1 MINIEGT
8 DNCRE
13 FEISKPDMKV
23 LELKVFLSNIYK
35 IPYNQIELL
44 LQDFP
49 LNDKQVLNQV
59 GIDDNLL
66 TLRKKNPMVP
76 QSIVLNT
83 PQTPSLSQSNRIN
96 KSYNPNISQ
105 TYRNSVQNP
114 TPTLIQS
121 NRNISQ
127 NPNLVQSKRNI
138 PQNPNIVQSNRN
150 ISQNPNVI
158 HNSHSDITQDPILT
172 EVPNFGDSFVYQTPT
187 PTQNITN
194 TQQINNP
201 LGLSQS
207 SLINDA
213 LAYND
218 LLGIS
223 QSSPEAQRRIEKI
236 ISQQRINDNLR
247 HAAEYM
253 PESLFPVPMLFINV
267 EINGKK
273 TAALVDTGAQSTFM
287 SKELCES
294 CGLMNMVDKRFQ
306 GIARGVG
313 ASRIVG
319 VIHAAQI
326 KIMNKM
332 IATKINVIENNEV
345 GLVFGLDSLRAHRCN
360 VDLKTNGLVFPD
372 IGITAKFLS
381 DGEIN
386 QMKQQR
392 VLDRENDEIE
402 RAKKESLNYV

>member
-1 MINIEGT
+1 MKIMINLEGT

-13 FEISKPDMKV
+13 FEVSQIDMKV
-23 LELKVFLSNIYK
+23 LEFKKFLQNIYN
-35 IPYNQIELL
+35 IPYNEMELL

-49 LNDKQVLNQV
+49 LNDKQVLSQV
-59 GIDDNLL
+59 GIDDNLI
-66 TLRKKNPMVP
+66 TLRKKNPINKSQP
-76 QSIVLNT
+76 PPT
-83 PQTPSLSQSNRIN
+83 LSQSNRIN
-96 KSYNPNISQ
+96 NIS
-105 TYRNSVQNP
+105 TP
-114 TPTLIQS
+114 TPTISQSNRNVIPNPNLIQS

-127 NPNLVQSKRNI
+127 NPIQSNRSI
-138 PQNPNIVQSNRN
+138 PLNQSLGLSNRN
-150 ISQNPNVI
+150 ISQNPNL
-158 HNSHSDITQDPILT
+158 TQSRSNVTQNPILS
-172 EVPNFGDSFVYQTPT
+172 EMPNYDGSF
-187 PTQNITN
+187 
-194 TQQINNP
+194 QQVNNP

-207 SLINDA
+207 SLLNDA

-223 QSSPEAQRRIEKI
+223 QSSPEAQRRIENI
-236 ISQQRINDNLR
+236 INQQRINDNFR

-267 EINGKK
+267 EINNQKV
-273 TAALVDTGAQSTFM
+273 AALVDTGAQSTFM
-287 SKELCES
+287 SKDLCTK

-360 VDLKTNGLVFPD
+360 VDLKINGLVFPD

-381 DGEIN
+381 DGEIKKLKE
-386 QMKQQR
+386 QKI
-392 VLDRENDEIE
+392 LDEENAEIE

>member
-1 MINIEGT
+1 MKIMINLEGT

-13 FEISKPDMKV
+13 FEVSQIDMKV
-23 LELKVFLSNIYK
+23 LEFKKFLQNIYN
-35 IPYNQIELL
+35 IPYNEMELL

-49 LNDKQVLNQV
+49 LNDKQVLSQV
-59 GIDDNLL
+59 GIDDNLI
-66 TLRKKNPMVP
+66 TLRKKNPINKSQP
-76 QSIVLNT
+76 PPT
-83 PQTPSLSQSNRIN
+83 LSQSNRIN
-96 KSYNPNISQ
+96 NIS
-105 TYRNSVQNP
+105 TP
-114 TPTLIQS
+114 TPTISQSNRNVIPNPNLIQSNRNISKNPNLIQS

-127 NPNLVQSKRNI
+127 NPIQSNRSI
-138 PQNPNIVQSNRN
+138 PLNQSLGLSNRN
-150 ISQNPNVI
+150 ISQNPNL
-158 HNSHSDITQDPILT
+158 TQSRSNVTQNPILS
-172 EVPNFGDSFVYQTPT
+172 EMPNYDGSF
-187 PTQNITN
+187 
-194 TQQINNP
+194 QQVNNP

-207 SLINDA
+207 SLLNDA

-223 QSSPEAQRRIEKI
+223 QSSPEAQRRIENI
-236 ISQQRINDNLR
+236 INQQRINDNFR

-267 EINGKK
+267 EINNQKV
-273 TAALVDTGAQSTFM
+273 AALVDTGAQSTFM
-287 SKELCES
+287 SKDLCTK

-360 VDLKTNGLVFPD
+360 VDLKINGLVFPD

-381 DGEIN
+381 DGEIKKLKE
-386 QMKQQR
+386 QKI
-392 VLDRENDEIE
+392 LDEENAEIE

>member
-1 MINIEGT
+1 MKIMINLEGT

-13 FEISKPDMKV
+13 FEVSQVDMKV
-23 LELKVFLSNIYK
+23 LEFKKFLQNIYN
-35 IPYNQIELL
+35 IPYNEMELL

-49 LNDKQVLNQV
+49 LNDKQVLSQV
-59 GIDDNLL
+59 GIDDNLI
-66 TLRKKNPMVP
+66 TLRKKNPINKSQP
-76 QSIVLNT
+76 PPT
-83 PQTPSLSQSNRIN
+83 LSQSNRIN
-96 KSYNPNISQ
+96 NIS
-105 TYRNSVQNP
+105 TP
-114 TPTLIQS
+114 TPTISQSNRNVIPNPNLIQS

-127 NPNLVQSKRNI
+127 NPNLI
-138 PQNPNIVQSNRN
+138 QSNRN
-150 ISQNPNVI
+150 ISQNPIQSNRSIPLNQSLGLSNRNISQNPNLTQSRSNV
-158 HNSHSDITQDPILT
+158 TQNPILS
-172 EVPNFGDSFVYQTPT
+172 EMPNYDGSF
-187 PTQNITN
+187 
-194 TQQINNP
+194 QQVNNP

-207 SLINDA
+207 SLLNDA

-223 QSSPEAQRRIEKI
+223 QSSPEAQRRIENI
-236 ISQQRINDNLR
+236 INQQRINDNFR

-267 EINGKK
+267 EINNQKV
-273 TAALVDTGAQSTFM
+273 AALVDTGAQSTFM
-287 SKELCES
+287 SKDLCTK

-360 VDLKTNGLVFPD
+360 VDLKINGLVFPD

-381 DGEIN
+381 DGEIKKLKE
-386 QMKQQR
+386 QKI
-392 VLDRENDEIE
+392 LDEENAEIE

>member
-1 MINIEGT
+1 MKIMINLEGT

-13 FEISKPDMKV
+13 FEVSQIDMKV
-23 LELKVFLSNIYK
+23 LEFKKFLQNIYN
-35 IPYNQIELL
+35 IPYNEMELL

-49 LNDKQVLNQV
+49 LNDKQVLSQV
-59 GIDDNLL
+59 GIDDNLI
-66 TLRKKNPMVP
+66 TLRKKNPINKSQP
-76 QSIVLNT
+76 PPT
-83 PQTPSLSQSNRIN
+83 LSQSNRIN
-96 KSYNPNISQ
+96 NIS
-105 TYRNSVQNP
+105 TP
-114 TPTLIQS
+114 TPTISQSNRNVIPNPNLIQSNRNIYKNPNLIQS

-127 NPNLVQSKRNI
+127 NPIQSNRII
-138 PQNPNIVQSNRN
+138 PLNQSLGLSNRN
-150 ISQNPNVI
+150 ISQTPNLTKSRSNV
-158 HNSHSDITQDPILT
+158 TQNPILS
-172 EVPNFGDSFVYQTPT
+172 EMPNYDGSF
-187 PTQNITN
+187 
-194 TQQINNP
+194 QQVNNP

-207 SLINDA
+207 SLLNDA

-223 QSSPEAQRRIEKI
+223 QSSPEAQRRIENI
-236 ISQQRINDNLR
+236 INQQRINDNFR
-247 HAAEYM
+247 QAAEYM

-267 EINGKK
+267 EINNQKV
-273 TAALVDTGAQSTFM
+273 AALVDTGAQSTFM
-287 SKELCES
+287 SKDLCTK

-360 VDLKTNGLVFPD
+360 VDLKINGLVFPD

-381 DGEIN
+381 DGEIKKLKE
-386 QMKQQR
+386 QKI
-392 VLDRENDEIE
+392 LDEENAEIE

>member
-1 MINIEGT
+1 MKIMINLEGT

-13 FEISKPDMKV
+13 FEVSQVDMKV
-23 LELKVFLSNIYK
+23 LEFKKFLQNIYN
-35 IPYNQIELL
+35 IPYNEMELL

-49 LNDKQVLNQV
+49 LNDKQVLSQV
-59 GIDDNLL
+59 GIDDNLI
-66 TLRKKNPMVP
+66 TLRKKNPINKSQP
-76 QSIVLNT
+76 PPT
-83 PQTPSLSQSNRIN
+83 LSQSNRIN
-96 KSYNPNISQ
+96 NIS
-105 TYRNSVQNP
+105 TP
-114 TPTLIQS
+114 TPTISQSNRNVIPNPNLIQS

-127 NPNLVQSKRNI
+127 NPIQSNRSI
-138 PQNPNIVQSNRN
+138 PLNQSLGLSNRN
-150 ISQNPNVI
+150 ISQNPNL
-158 HNSHSDITQDPILT
+158 TQSRSNVTQNPILS
-172 EVPNFGDSFVYQTPT
+172 EMPNYDGSF
-187 PTQNITN
+187 
-194 TQQINNP
+194 QQVNNP

-207 SLINDA
+207 SLLNDA

-223 QSSPEAQRRIEKI
+223 QSSPEAQRRIENI
-236 ISQQRINDNLR
+236 INQQRINDNFR

-267 EINGKK
+267 EINNQKV
-273 TAALVDTGAQSTFM
+273 AALVDTGAQSTFM
-287 SKELCES
+287 SKDLCTK

-360 VDLKTNGLVFPD
+360 VDLKINGLVFPD

-381 DGEIN
+381 DGEIKKLKE
-386 QMKQQR
+386 QKI
-392 VLDRENDEIE
+392 LDEENAEIE

>member
-1 MINIEGT
+1 MKIMINLEGT

-13 FEISKPDMKV
+13 FEVSQVDMKV
-23 LELKVFLSNIYK
+23 LEFKKFLQNIYN
-35 IPYNQIELL
+35 IPYNEMELL

-49 LNDKQVLNQV
+49 LNDKQVLSQV
-59 GIDDNLL
+59 GIDDNLI
-66 TLRKKNPMVP
+66 TLRKKNPINKSQP
-76 QSIVLNT
+76 PPT
-83 PQTPSLSQSNRIN
+83 LSQSNRIN
-96 KSYNPNISQ
+96 NIS
-105 TYRNSVQNP
+105 TP
-114 TPTLIQS
+114 TPTISQSNRNVIPNPNLIQSNRNISKNPNLIQS

-127 NPNLVQSKRNI
+127 NPIQSNRSI
-138 PQNPNIVQSNRN
+138 PLNQSLGLSNRN
-150 ISQNPNVI
+150 ISQNPNLIQSRSNV
-158 HNSHSDITQDPILT
+158 TQNPILS
-172 EVPNFGDSFVYQTPT
+172 EMPNYDGSF
-187 PTQNITN
+187 
-194 TQQINNP
+194 QQVNNP

-207 SLINDA
+207 SLLNDA

-223 QSSPEAQRRIEKI
+223 QSSPEAQRRIENI
-236 ISQQRINDNLR
+236 INQQRINDNFR

-267 EINGKK
+267 EINNQKV
-273 TAALVDTGAQSTFM
+273 AALVDTGAQSTFM
-287 SKELCES
+287 SKDLCTK

-360 VDLKTNGLVFPD
+360 VDLKINGLVFPD

-381 DGEIN
+381 DGEIKKLKE
-386 QMKQQR
+386 QKI
-392 VLDRENDEIE
+392 LDEENAEIE

>member
-1 MINIEGT
+1 MKIMINLEGT

-13 FEISKPDMKV
+13 FEVSQIDMKV
-23 LELKVFLSNIYK
+23 LEFKKFLQNIYN
-35 IPYNQIELL
+35 IPYNEMELL

-49 LNDKQVLNQV
+49 LNDKQVLSQV
-59 GIDDNLL
+59 GIDDNLI
-66 TLRKKNPMVP
+66 TLRKKNPINKSQP
-76 QSIVLNT
+76 PPT
-83 PQTPSLSQSNRIN
+83 LSQSNRIN
-96 KSYNPNISQ
+96 NIS
-105 TYRNSVQNP
+105 TP
-114 TPTLIQS
+114 TPTISQSNRNVIPNPNLIQS

-127 NPNLVQSKRNI
+127 NPIQSNRII
-138 PQNPNIVQSNRN
+138 PLNQSLGLSNRN
-150 ISQNPNVI
+150 ISQNPNL
-158 HNSHSDITQDPILT
+158 TQSRSNVTQNPILS
-172 EVPNFGDSFVYQTPT
+172 EMPNYDGSF
-187 PTQNITN
+187 
-194 TQQINNP
+194 QQVNNP

-207 SLINDA
+207 SLLNDA

-223 QSSPEAQRRIEKI
+223 QSSPEAQRRIENI
-236 ISQQRINDNLR
+236 INQQRINDNFR

-267 EINGKK
+267 EINNQKV
-273 TAALVDTGAQSTFM
+273 AALVDTGAQSTFM
-287 SKELCES
+287 SKDLCTK

-360 VDLKTNGLVFPD
+360 VDLKINGLVFPD

-381 DGEIN
+381 DGEIKKLKE
-386 QMKQQR
+386 QKI
-392 VLDRENDEIE
+392 LDEENAEIE

>member
-1 MINIEGT
+1 M
-8 DNCRE
+8 
-13 FEISKPDMKV
+13 
-23 LELKVFLSNIYK
+23 
-35 IPYNQIELL
+35 
-44 LQDFP
+44 
-49 LNDKQVLNQV
+49 
-59 GIDDNLL
+59 
-66 TLRKKNPMVP
+66 
-76 QSIVLNT
+76 
-83 PQTPSLSQSNRIN
+83 
-96 KSYNPNISQ
+96 
-105 TYRNSVQNP
+105 
-114 TPTLIQS
+114 
-121 NRNISQ
+121 
-127 NPNLVQSKRNI
+127 
-138 PQNPNIVQSNRN
+138 
-150 ISQNPNVI
+150 
-158 HNSHSDITQDPILT
+158 
-172 EVPNFGDSFVYQTPT
+172 
-187 PTQNITN
+187 
-194 TQQINNP
+194 NNP

-236 ISQQRINDNLR
+236 INQQRINDNLR

-273 TAALVDTGAQSTFM
+273 VAALVDTGAQSTFM

-294 CGLMNMVDKRFQ
+294 CNLMNMVDKRFQ

-381 DGEIN
+381 DGEIS

-392 VLDRENDEIE
+392 VLDREKDEIE

>member
-1 MINIEGT
+1 MKIMINLEGT

-13 FEISKPDMKV
+13 FEVSQVDMKV
-23 LELKVFLSNIYK
+23 LELKKFLQNIYN
-35 IPYNQIELL
+35 IPYNEMELL

-49 LNDKQVLNQV
+49 LNDKQVLSQV
-59 GIDDNLL
+59 GIDDNLI
-66 TLRKKNPMVP
+66 TLRKKNPITKSQP
-76 QSIVLNT
+76 PPT
-83 PQTPSLSQSNRIN
+83 LSQSNRIN
-96 KSYNPNISQ
+96 NI
-105 TYRNSVQNP
+105 P
-114 TPTLIQS
+114 TPTPTISQSNRNVILNPNLIQS

-127 NPNLVQSKRNI
+127 NPIQSNRSI
-138 PQNPNIVQSNRN
+138 PLNQSLGLSNRN
-150 ISQNPNVI
+150 ISQNPNLIQSRSNV
-158 HNSHSDITQDPILT
+158 TQNPILS
-172 EVPNFGDSFVYQTPT
+172 EMPNYEGSF
-187 PTQNITN
+187 
-194 TQQINNP
+194 QQVNNP

-207 SLINDA
+207 SLLNDA

-223 QSSPEAQRRIEKI
+223 QSSPEAQRRIENI
-236 ISQQRINDNLR
+236 INQQRINDNFR
-247 HAAEYM
+247 QAAEYM

-267 EINGKK
+267 EINNQKV
-273 TAALVDTGAQSTFM
+273 AALVDTGAQSTFM
-287 SKELCES
+287 SKDLCTK

-360 VDLKTNGLVFPD
+360 VDLKINGLVFPD

-381 DGEIN
+381 DGEIKKLKE
-386 QMKQQR
+386 QKI
-392 VLDRENDEIE
+392 LDEENAEIE

>member
-1 MINIEGT
+1 MKIMINLEGT

-13 FEISKPDMKV
+13 FEVSQVDMKV
-23 LELKVFLSNIYK
+23 LELKKFLQNIYN
-35 IPYNQIELL
+35 IPYNEMELL

-49 LNDKQVLNQV
+49 LNDKQVLSQV
-59 GIDDNLL
+59 GIDDNLI
-66 TLRKKNPMVP
+66 TLRKKNPITKSQP
-76 QSIVLNT
+76 PPT
-83 PQTPSLSQSNRIN
+83 LSQSNRIN
-96 KSYNPNISQ
+96 NI
-105 TYRNSVQNP
+105 P
-114 TPTLIQS
+114 TPTPTISQSNRNVILNPNLIQS

-127 NPNLVQSKRNI
+127 NPIQSNRSI
-138 PQNPNIVQSNRN
+138 PLNQSLGLSNRN
-150 ISQNPNVI
+150 ISQNPNL
-158 HNSHSDITQDPILT
+158 TQSRSNVTQNPILS
-172 EVPNFGDSFVYQTPT
+172 EMPNYDGSF
-187 PTQNITN
+187 
-194 TQQINNP
+194 QQVNNP

-207 SLINDA
+207 SLLNDA

-236 ISQQRINDNLR
+236 INQQRINDNFR

-267 EINGKK
+267 EINNQKV
-273 TAALVDTGAQSTFM
+273 AALVDTGAQSTFM
-287 SKELCES
+287 SKDLCTK

-360 VDLKTNGLVFPD
+360 VDLKINGLVFPD

-381 DGEIN
+381 DGEIKKLKE
-386 QMKQQR
+386 QKI
-392 VLDRENDEIE
+392 LDEENAEIE

>member
-1 MINIEGT
+1 MKIMINLEGT

-13 FEISKPDMKV
+13 FEVSQIDMKV
-23 LELKVFLSNIYK
+23 LEFKKFLQNIYN
-35 IPYNQIELL
+35 IPYNEMELL

-49 LNDKQVLNQV
+49 LNDKQVLSQV
-59 GIDDNLL
+59 GIDDNLI
-66 TLRKKNPMVP
+66 TLRKKNPINKSQP
-76 QSIVLNT
+76 PPT
-83 PQTPSLSQSNRIN
+83 LSQSNRIN
-96 KSYNPNISQ
+96 NIS
-105 TYRNSVQNP
+105 TP
-114 TPTLIQS
+114 TPTISQSNRNVIPNPNLIQSNRNISKNPNLIQS

-127 NPNLVQSKRNI
+127 NPIQSNRSI
-138 PQNPNIVQSNRN
+138 PLNQSLGLSNRN
-150 ISQNPNVI
+150 ISQNPNL
-158 HNSHSDITQDPILT
+158 TQSRSNVTQNPILS
-172 EVPNFGDSFVYQTPT
+172 EMPNYDDSF
-187 PTQNITN
+187 
-194 TQQINNP
+194 QQVNNP

-207 SLINDA
+207 SLLNDA

-223 QSSPEAQRRIEKI
+223 QSSPEAQRRIENI
-236 ISQQRINDNLR
+236 INQQRINDNFR

-267 EINGKK
+267 EINNQKV
-273 TAALVDTGAQSTFM
+273 AALVDTGAQSTFM
-287 SKELCES
+287 SKDLCTK

-360 VDLKTNGLVFPD
+360 VDLKINGLVFPD

-381 DGEIN
+381 DGEI
-386 QMKQQR
+386 KKLKEKKI
-392 VLDRENDEIE
+392 LDEENAEIE

>member
-1 MINIEGT
+1 MKIMINLEGT

-23 LELKVFLSNIYK
+23 LDLKVFLSNIYK
-35 IPYNQIELL
+35 IPYNQMDLL

-49 LNDKQVLNQV
+49 LNDKQVLSQV

-76 QSIVLNT
+76 QSMVLNT
-83 PQTPSLSQSNRIN
+83 PQTTNLSQSNRIN
-96 KSYNPNISQ
+96 KSYIPNISQ
-105 TYRNSVQNP
+105 SYRNAIQNP

-121 NRNISQ
+121 NRNIPQ
-127 NPNLVQSKRNI
+127 NPNLVQS
-138 PQNPNIVQSNRN
+138 NRN
-150 ISQNPNVI
+150 MIQNSNVI
-158 HNSHSDITQDPILT
+158 QTSHTDITQDPILT
-172 EVPNFGDSFVYQTPT
+172 EVPSFGDSYVYQPPTPT
-187 PTQNITN
+187 PNITN
-194 TQQINNP
+194 SQQMNNP

-207 SLINDA
+207 SLLNDA

-236 ISQQRINDNLR
+236 INQQRINDNLR

-273 TAALVDTGAQSTFM
+273 VAALVDTGAQSTFM
-287 SKELCES
+287 SKDLCES
-294 CGLMNMVDKRFQ
+294 SGLMNMVDKRFQ

-332 IATKINVIENNEV
+332 IATKINVIENNDV

-381 DGEIN
+381 DGEIR

-392 VLDRENDEIE
+392 FLDRENDEIE

>member
-1 MINIEGT
+1 MKIMINLEGT

-13 FEISKPDMKV
+13 FEVSQIDMKV
-23 LELKVFLSNIYK
+23 LEFKKFLQNIYN
-35 IPYNQIELL
+35 IPYNEMELL

-49 LNDKQVLNQV
+49 LNDKQVLSQV
-59 GIDDNLL
+59 GIDDNLI
-66 TLRKKNPMVP
+66 TLRKKNPINKSQP
-76 QSIVLNT
+76 PPT
-83 PQTPSLSQSNRIN
+83 LSQSNRIN
-96 KSYNPNISQ
+96 NIS
-105 TYRNSVQNP
+105 TP
-114 TPTLIQS
+114 TPTISQSNRNVIPNPNLIQS

-127 NPNLVQSKRNI
+127 NPNLI
-138 PQNPNIVQSNRN
+138 QSNRN
-150 ISQNPNVI
+150 ISQNPIQSNRSIPLNQSLGLSNRNISQNPNLTQSRSNV
-158 HNSHSDITQDPILT
+158 TQNPILS
-172 EVPNFGDSFVYQTPT
+172 EMPNYDGSF
-187 PTQNITN
+187 
-194 TQQINNP
+194 QQVNNP

-207 SLINDA
+207 SLLNDA

-223 QSSPEAQRRIEKI
+223 QSSPEAQRRIENI
-236 ISQQRINDNLR
+236 INQQRINDNFR

-267 EINGKK
+267 EINNQKV
-273 TAALVDTGAQSTFM
+273 AALVDTGAQSTFM
-287 SKELCES
+287 SKDLCTK

-360 VDLKTNGLVFPD
+360 VDLKINGLVFPD

-381 DGEIN
+381 DGEIKKLKE
-386 QMKQQR
+386 QKI
-392 VLDRENDEIE
+392 LDEENAEIE

>member
-1 MINIEGT
+1 MKIMINLEGT

-13 FEISKPDMKV
+13 FEVSQVDMKV
-23 LELKVFLSNIYK
+23 LELKKFLQNIYN
-35 IPYNQIELL
+35 IPYNEMELL

-49 LNDKQVLNQV
+49 LNDKQVLSQV
-59 GIDDNLL
+59 GIDDNLI
-66 TLRKKNPMVP
+66 TLRKKNPITKSQP
-76 QSIVLNT
+76 PPT
-83 PQTPSLSQSNRIN
+83 LSQSNRIN
-96 KSYNPNISQ
+96 NI
-105 TYRNSVQNP
+105 P
-114 TPTLIQS
+114 TPTPTISQSNRNVILNPNLIQS

-127 NPNLVQSKRNI
+127 NPIQSNRSI
-138 PQNPNIVQSNRN
+138 PLNQSLGLSNRN
-150 ISQNPNVI
+150 ISQNPNL
-158 HNSHSDITQDPILT
+158 TQSRSNVTQNPILS
-172 EVPNFGDSFVYQTPT
+172 EMPNYDGSF
-187 PTQNITN
+187 
-194 TQQINNP
+194 QQVNNP

-207 SLINDA
+207 SLLNDA

-223 QSSPEAQRRIEKI
+223 QSSPEAQRRIENI
-236 ISQQRINDNLR
+236 INQQRINDNFR

-267 EINGKK
+267 EINNQKV
-273 TAALVDTGAQSTFM
+273 AALVDTGAQSTFM
-287 SKELCES
+287 SKDLCTK

-360 VDLKTNGLVFPD
+360 VDLKINGLVFPD

-381 DGEIN
+381 DGEIKKLKE
-386 QMKQQR
+386 QKI
-392 VLDRENDEIE
+392 LDEENAEIE

>member
-1 MINIEGT
+1 MKIMINLEGT

-13 FEISKPDMKV
+13 FEVSQVDMKV
-23 LELKVFLSNIYK
+23 LELKKFLQNVYN
-35 IPYNQIELL
+35 IPYNEMELL

-49 LNDKQVLNQV
+49 LNDKQVLSQV
-59 GIDDNLL
+59 GIDDNLI
-66 TLRKKNPMVP
+66 TLRKKNPINKSQP
-76 QSIVLNT
+76 PPT
-83 PQTPSLSQSNRIN
+83 LSQSNRIN
-96 KSYNPNISQ
+96 NIS
-105 TYRNSVQNP
+105 TP
-114 TPTLIQS
+114 TPTISQSNRNVIPNPNLIQS

-127 NPNLVQSKRNI
+127 NPNLI
-138 PQNPNIVQSNRN
+138 QSNRN
-150 ISQNPNVI
+150 ISQNPIQSNRSIPLNQSLGLSNRNISQNPNLTQSRSNV
-158 HNSHSDITQDPILT
+158 TQNPILS
-172 EVPNFGDSFVYQTPT
+172 EMPNYDGSF
-187 PTQNITN
+187 
-194 TQQINNP
+194 QQVNNP

-207 SLINDA
+207 SLLNDA

-223 QSSPEAQRRIEKI
+223 QSSPEAQRRIENI
-236 ISQQRINDNLR
+236 INQQRINDNFR

-267 EINGKK
+267 EINNQKV
-273 TAALVDTGAQSTFM
+273 AALVDTGAQSTFM
-287 SKELCES
+287 SKDLCTK

-360 VDLKTNGLVFPD
+360 VDLKINGLVFPD

-381 DGEIN
+381 DGEIKKLKE
-386 QMKQQR
+386 QKI
-392 VLDRENDEIE
+392 LDEENAEIE
-402 RAKKESLNYV
+402 RAKKESLNYI

>member
-1 MINIEGT
+1 MINLEGT

-13 FEISKPDMKV
+13 FEVSQVDMKV
-23 LELKVFLSNIYK
+23 LEFKKFLQNIYN
-35 IPYNQIELL
+35 IPYNEMELL

-49 LNDKQVLNQV
+49 LNDKQVLSQV
-59 GIDDNLL
+59 GIDDNLI
-66 TLRKKNPMVP
+66 TLRKKNPINKSQP
-76 QSIVLNT
+76 PPT
-83 PQTPSLSQSNRIN
+83 LSQSNRIN
-96 KSYNPNISQ
+96 NISTPTPTISQSNRNVIPNPNLIQSNRNISQ
-105 TYRNSVQNP
+105 NSN
-114 TPTLIQS
+114 LIQS

-127 NPNLVQSKRNI
+127 NPIQSNRSI
-138 PQNPNIVQSNRN
+138 PLNQSLGLSNRN
-150 ISQNPNVI
+150 ISQNPNL
-158 HNSHSDITQDPILT
+158 TQSRSNVTQNPILS
-172 EVPNFGDSFVYQTPT
+172 EMPNYDGSF
-187 PTQNITN
+187 
-194 TQQINNP
+194 QQVNNP

-207 SLINDA
+207 SLLNDA

-223 QSSPEAQRRIEKI
+223 QSSPEAQRRIENI
-236 ISQQRINDNLR
+236 INQQRINDNFR

-267 EINGKK
+267 EINNQKV
-273 TAALVDTGAQSTFM
+273 AALVDTGAQSTFM
-287 SKELCES
+287 SKDLCTK

-360 VDLKTNGLVFPD
+360 VDLKINGLVFPD

-381 DGEIN
+381 DGEIKKLKE
-386 QMKQQR
+386 QKI
-392 VLDRENDEIE
+392 LDEENAEIE

>member
-1 MINIEGT
+1 MKIMINLEGT

-59 GIDDNLL
+59 GIDDNLI
-66 TLRKKNPMVP
+66 TLRKKNQMVP
-76 QSIVLNT
+76 QSMVLNT

-105 TYRNSVQNP
+105 SYRNA
-114 TPTLIQS
+114 I
-121 NRNISQ
+121 Q
-127 NPNLVQSKRNI
+127 NPNLVQSNRNI
-138 PQNPNIVQSNRN
+138 PKNPNLVQSNRS
-150 ISQNPNVI
+150 IQQNPNQSNRNTPQNTNVI
-158 HNSHSDITQDPILT
+158 QTSHSDVTQDPILT
-172 EVPNFGDSFVYQTPT
+172 EIPSFGDSFVYQTPN

-194 TQQINNP
+194 SQQMNNP

-207 SLINDA
+207 SLLNDA

-236 ISQQRINDNLR
+236 INQQRINDNLR

-287 SKELCES
+287 SKDLCES

-306 GIARGVG
+306 GIAKGVG
-313 ASRIVG
+313 SSRIVG

-381 DGEIN
+381 DGEIR

>member
-1 MINIEGT
+1 MKIMINLEGT

-13 FEISKPDMKV
+13 FEVSQVDMKV
-23 LELKVFLSNIYK
+23 LEFKKFLQNIYN
-35 IPYNQIELL
+35 IPYNEMELL

-49 LNDKQVLNQV
+49 LNDKQVLSQV
-59 GIDDNLL
+59 GIDDNLI
-66 TLRKKNPMVP
+66 TLRKKNPINKSQP
-76 QSIVLNT
+76 PPT
-83 PQTPSLSQSNRIN
+83 LSQSNRIN
-96 KSYNPNISQ
+96 NIS
-105 TYRNSVQNP
+105 TP
-114 TPTLIQS
+114 TPTISQSNRNVIPNPNLIQS

-127 NPNLVQSKRNI
+127 NPIQSNRSI
-138 PQNPNIVQSNRN
+138 PLNQSLGLSNRN
-150 ISQNPNVI
+150 ISQNPNL
-158 HNSHSDITQDPILT
+158 TQSRSNVTQNPILSQM
-172 EVPNFGDSFVYQTPT
+172 PNYDGSF
-187 PTQNITN
+187 
-194 TQQINNP
+194 QQVNNP

-207 SLINDA
+207 SLLNDA

-223 QSSPEAQRRIEKI
+223 QSSPEAQRRIENI
-236 ISQQRINDNLR
+236 INQQRINDNFR

-267 EINGKK
+267 EINNQKV
-273 TAALVDTGAQSTFM
+273 AALVDTGAQSTFM
-287 SKELCES
+287 SKDLCTK

-360 VDLKTNGLVFPD
+360 VDLKINGLVFPD

-381 DGEIN
+381 DGEIKKLKE
-386 QMKQQR
+386 QKI
-392 VLDRENDEIE
+392 LDEENAEIE

>member
-1 MINIEGT
+1 MKIMINLEGT

-13 FEISKPDMKV
+13 FEVSQVDMKV
-23 LELKVFLSNIYK
+23 LELKKFLQNIYN
-35 IPYNQIELL
+35 IPYNEMELL

-49 LNDKQVLNQV
+49 LNDKQVLSQV
-59 GIDDNLL
+59 GIDDNLI
-66 TLRKKNPMVP
+66 TLRKKNPITKSQP
-76 QSIVLNT
+76 PPT
-83 PQTPSLSQSNRIN
+83 LSQSNRIN
-96 KSYNPNISQ
+96 NI
-105 TYRNSVQNP
+105 P
-114 TPTLIQS
+114 TPTPTISKSNRNVIPNPNLIQS

-127 NPNLVQSKRNI
+127 NPIQSNRSI
-138 PQNPNIVQSNRN
+138 PLNQSLGLSNRN
-150 ISQNPNVI
+150 ISQNPNL
-158 HNSHSDITQDPILT
+158 TQSRSNVTQNPILS
-172 EVPNFGDSFVYQTPT
+172 EMPNYEGSF
-187 PTQNITN
+187 
-194 TQQINNP
+194 QQVNNP

-207 SLINDA
+207 SLLNDA

-223 QSSPEAQRRIEKI
+223 QSSPEAQRRIENI
-236 ISQQRINDNLR
+236 INQQRINDNFR

-267 EINGKK
+267 EINNQKV
-273 TAALVDTGAQSTFM
+273 AALVDTGAQSTFM
-287 SKELCES
+287 SKDLCTK

-360 VDLKTNGLVFPD
+360 VDLKINGLVFPD

-381 DGEIN
+381 DGEIKKLKE
-386 QMKQQR
+386 QKI
-392 VLDRENDEIE
+392 LDEENAEIE

>member
-1 MINIEGT
+1 MKIMINLEGT

-13 FEISKPDMKV
+13 FEVSQIDMKV
-23 LELKVFLSNIYK
+23 LEFKKFLQNIYN
-35 IPYNQIELL
+35 IPYNEMELL

-49 LNDKQVLNQV
+49 LNDKQVLSQV
-59 GIDDNLL
+59 GIDDNLI
-66 TLRKKNPMVP
+66 TLRKKNPITKSQP
-76 QSIVLNT
+76 PPTLSKSNRINNIPT
-83 PQTPSLSQSNRIN
+83 PTPTISQSNRNVIP
-96 KSYNPNISQ
+96 NPN
-105 TYRNSVQNP
+105 
-114 TPTLIQS
+114 LIQS

-127 NPNLVQSKRNI
+127 NPIQSNRSI
-138 PQNPNIVQSNRN
+138 PLNQSLGLSNRN
-150 ISQNPNVI
+150 ISQNPNL
-158 HNSHSDITQDPILT
+158 TQSRSNVTQNPILS
-172 EVPNFGDSFVYQTPT
+172 EMPNYDGSF
-187 PTQNITN
+187 
-194 TQQINNP
+194 QQVNNP

-207 SLINDA
+207 SLLNDA

-223 QSSPEAQRRIEKI
+223 QSSPEAQRRIENI
-236 ISQQRINDNLR
+236 INQQRINDNFR

-267 EINGKK
+267 EINNQKV
-273 TAALVDTGAQSTFM
+273 AALVDTGAQSTFM
-287 SKELCES
+287 SKDLCTK

-360 VDLKTNGLVFPD
+360 VDLKINGLVFPD

-381 DGEIN
+381 DGEIKKLKE
-386 QMKQQR
+386 QKI
-392 VLDRENDEIE
+392 LDEENAEIE